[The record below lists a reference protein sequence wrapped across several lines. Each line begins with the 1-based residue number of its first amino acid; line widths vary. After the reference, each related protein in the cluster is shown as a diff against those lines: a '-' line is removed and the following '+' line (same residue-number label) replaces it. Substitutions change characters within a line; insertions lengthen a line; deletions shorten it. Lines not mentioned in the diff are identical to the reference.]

1 MVAATACAREAPRTN
16 MFVLAALSGG
26 TFAGPVK
33 VRNLSSTGA
42 LIEGAGLPATGTNV
56 TLRRGESIASGIIV
70 WCSNGKAG
78 LRMDSQVDVSAWM
91 PGGREHQ
98 NSLDH
103 AVEKVR
109 KEAALN
115 IIAAG
120 PEQSALV
127 GSNELLSL
135 ADAIC
140 KLADDLSDD
149 DGIVVRF
156 GAKLQALDIATQVL
170 RKLAAER

>member
-1 MVAATACAREAPRTN
+1 

-26 TFAGPVK
+26 TFSGPVK

-42 LIEGAGLPATGTNV
+42 LIEGAGLPATGTKV
-56 TLRRGESIASGIIV
+56 TLRRGESTASGIIV

-78 LRMDSQVDVSAWM
+78 LRMDSQVDVSEWM

-103 AVEKVR
+103 AVEKIR

-115 IIAAG
+115 IITAV
-120 PEQSALV
+120 PQQSAV
-127 GSNELLSL
+127 VSSQELLSL

-149 DGIVVRF
+149 DDIVVRF
-156 GAKLQALDIATQVL
+156 GAKLQALDIAAQAL
-170 RKLAAER
+170 RKLAAGR

>member
-1 MVAATACAREAPRTN
+1 

-33 VRNLSSTGA
+33 IRNLSSTGA
-42 LIEGAGLPATGTNV
+42 LIEGAGLPATGTKV
-56 TLRRGESIASGIIV
+56 TLRRGESSASGIVV
-70 WCSNGKAG
+70 WSSNGKAG
-78 LRMDSQVDVSAWM
+78 LRMDSRVDVSAWM

-98 NSLDH
+98 NSIDH
-103 AVEKVR
+103 VVETIR

-115 IIAAG
+115 VITAV
-120 PEQSALV
+120 PEPSV
-127 GSNELLSL
+127 SVSSNELLSL
-135 ADAIC
+135 ADAIS

-156 GAKLQALDIATQVL
+156 GTKLQALDIVAQVL

>member
-1 MVAATACAREAPRTN
+1 MVAATACGREAPRTN
-16 MFVLAALSGG
+16 LFVLAVLSGG
-26 TFAGPVK
+26 TYTGPVK
-33 VRNLSSTGA
+33 IRNLSSTGA
-42 LIEGAGLPATGTNV
+42 LIEGSGLPGRGTNV
-56 TLRRGESIASGIIV
+56 TLRRGESTAAGVII
-70 WCSNGKAG
+70 WSSEGKAG

-103 AVEKVR
+103 AVEKIR
-109 KEAALN
+109 KEAAHN
-115 IIAAG
+115 IIAAV

-127 GSNELLSL
+127 SSSELLSL

-140 KLADDLSDD
+140 KLADELSDD

-156 GAKLQALDIATQVL
+156 GSKLQTLDIVTQVL

>member
-1 MVAATACAREAPRTN
+1 MVSATACAREAPRTN

-26 TFAGPVK
+26 TYNGPVK

-56 TLRRGESIASGIIV
+56 TLRRGESTASGIIV

-78 LRMDSQVDVSAWM
+78 LKMDGQVDVSAWM
-91 PGGREHQ
+91 PRGREHQ

-103 AVEKVR
+103 AVEEIR

-115 IIAAG
+115 IVAAE
-120 PEQSALV
+120 PKQSSLV
-127 GSNELLSL
+127 SSQELLSL
-135 ADAIC
+135 ADAIG

-149 DGIVVRF
+149 DGIVMRF
-156 GAKLQALDIATQVL
+156 RTKLQTLDIVTQVL